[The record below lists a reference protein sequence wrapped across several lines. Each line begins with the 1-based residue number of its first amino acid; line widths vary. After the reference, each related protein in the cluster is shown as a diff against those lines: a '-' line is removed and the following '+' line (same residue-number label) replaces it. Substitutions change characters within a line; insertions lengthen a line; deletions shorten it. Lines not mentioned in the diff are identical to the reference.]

1 MLALQVIWTGWYSS
15 CDMDTF
21 CGLQERKLSTFYCLS
36 VSFSVCCLSLCL
48 FLFLVSVCVFS
59 VPPVVAL
66 LSFGICLCSS
76 LSAFLVRLSVW
87 ISSLGL
93 GLRRCLSLTLTVSL
107 SLRLCSF
114 KRKSLGENLG
124 QRSASVR
131 SLVLAAGGGPEGRG
145 WEEEGGRY
153 LVM

>member
-1 MLALQVIWTGWYSS
+1 MLHVTRTHFVVCRNVNCQHFIV
-15 CDMDTF
+15 
-21 CGLQERKLSTFYCLS
+21 RPCL
-36 VSFSVCCLSLCL
+36 VLFPVSLCV
-48 FLFLVSVCVFS
+48 FSVSVCVFTVSLCVFS
-59 VPPVVAL
+59 VSPVVAL
-66 LSFGICLCSS
+66 LSLGVRLCSS
-76 LSAFLVRLSVW
+76 LSGFLVRLSVS

-145 WEEEGGRY
+145 WEEEGGGY

>member
-1 MLALQVIWTGWYSS
+1 M
-15 CDMDTF
+15 
-21 CGLQERKLSTFYCLS
+21 QERKPSTFYCPF
-36 VSFSVCCLSLCL
+36 VSFPVFCLSLCL
-48 FLFLVSVCVFS
+48 FLFLVSVCVSS

-66 LSFGICLCSS
+66 LSLGVRLRSS

-93 GLRRCLSLTLTVSL
+93 GLRRCLSLTVSL

-145 WEEEGGRY
+145 
-153 LVM
+153 

>member
-1 MLALQVIWTGWYSS
+1 M
-15 CDMDTF
+15 
-21 CGLQERKLSTFYCLS
+21 
-36 VSFSVCCLSLCL
+36 VCRNVNCQHFIVRLCL
-48 FLFLVSVCVFS
+48 FLFVVSVCVFS

-66 LSFGICLCSS
+66 LSFGIRLCSS

-145 WEEEGGRY
+145 
-153 LVM
+153 